1 MVNRGQNL
9 QSLLDLLRKNLSAFL
24 LGLTVLLVLVLIVS
38 LTFGGKQKKAQT
50 GKGWAA
56 GLAQL
61 FIGKREP
68 TAQPEPN
75 LKTYQVKEGD
85 DLWKIAEATYG
96 SGYNAYDIAQANKLE
111 NPDLIEPGQNLVL
124 PSVVPKT
131 PTKGEAVGVATEEAM
146 ARPAVYTVQPGDYL
160 WQIAL
165 NYYGDGSA
173 WVKIAQVNN
182 LVNPDIVYAGTVL
195 TLP

>member
-9 QSLLDLLRKNLSAFL
+9 QSLLNLLRKNLSAFL

-38 LTFGGKQKKAQT
+38 LTFGGKQKKAQAKKSWT
-50 GKGWAA
+50 T
-56 GLAQL
+56 GLAEL

-68 TAQPEPN
+68 SAQPEPTT
-75 LKTYQVKEGD
+75 KTYTVKEGD
-85 DLWKIAEATYG
+85 NLWKIAEVTYG
-96 SGYNAYDIAQANKLE
+96 SGYNAYDIAQLNKLE
-111 NPDLIEPGQNLVL
+111 DPDLIETGQNLLL
-124 PSVVPKT
+124 PSVTAKA
-131 PTKGEAVGVATEEAM
+131 PTVGEAVGVATGEVVAK
-146 ARPAVYTVQPGDYL
+146 PAVYTVQSGDYL
-160 WQIAL
+160 WQIAQ

-182 LVNPDIVYAGTVL
+182 LANPDIIYAGTVL